1 MLVYGLESAKVIKS
15 WITWGILV
23 PGGVEESP
31 LPSSLGVIPF
41 LENQS
46 GFLMSDFIC

>member
-1 MLVYGLESAKVIKS
+1 MLLYSLDSAKVIKS

-41 LENQS
+41 LETNMV
-46 GFLMSDFIC
+46 F